1 MRFILLF
8 LILILAGKVSFSQP
22 GKARTKE
29 FALGALIPV
38 GKEISAVY
46 DQGIAAEFRFT
57 KSFTDFIDFKPYINY
72 SFFGN
77 KPNDYSREELHF
89 LSLGIIAAY
98 KCVVNPNVSIYLGPA
113 LNANYYRDNIVFKD
127 VVFMPFSKKRNN
139 LMSDFF
145 FFCDARLGVEFKRIL
160 VELSFR
166 PYWWSKPHIS
176 EKVVAATENG
186 GELFQLYR
194 IKDRKFDLSIFA
206 VSLGIKL

>member
-1 MRFILLF
+1 MLF
-8 LILILAGKVSFSQP
+8 LILILAEKVAFPQT

-29 FALGALIPV
+29 LTLGALIPV

-72 SFFGN
+72 SYFGN

-89 LSLGIIAAY
+89 LSLGILVVY
-98 KCVVNPNVSIYLGPA
+98 KTVVSPNVNVYVGPA
-113 LNANYYRDNIVFKD
+113 LNANYYLDNIVFKD
-127 VVFMPFSKKRNN
+127 VVFMPFSKKRNT
-139 LMSDFF
+139 LMSGFLF
-145 FFCDARLGVEFKRIL
+145 SCDARLGAEFKRML

-166 PYWWSKPHIS
+166 PYWSKPHIS

-186 GELFQLYR
+186 GELYQLYR